1 VRKKKKKKIAVKDRE
16 VKVQMNWH
24 CKRRRVI
31 RSKIRR
37 RDNGIYVQK
46 KFKRSRRRIIL
57 EALKAG
63 LSQKRAL
70 GLADVDV
77 STYRE
82 WLEKGKDKTRPT
94 YVNFRKRVKKIEA
107 GIEREA
113 LNVIRKAYKGGAK
126 IHETKYVIRAKGTEI
141 TKTTRT
147 LGPSWQAAAW
157 RLERKFFEE
166 YGRNRDLAEMGE
178 RSPEEY
184 ARDVKAAADLLFGT
198 VPSGPVSQT
207 DIPKDMPD

>member
-1 VRKKKKKKIAVKDRE
+1 VD
-16 VKVQMNWH
+16 
-24 CKRRRVI
+24 RRRRKSKSKEK
-31 RSKIRR
+31 RSKGCRAKSTIRR
-37 RDNGIYVQK
+37 RDNGIYYRR
-46 KFKRSRRRIIL
+46 KFKRSKRRIIL

-70 GLADVDV
+70 GLADVEV

-107 GIEREA
+107 AIEREA
-113 LNVIRKAYKGGAK
+113 LNVIKRAYKGGAK
-126 IHETKYVIRAKGTEI
+126 VYETKFVMKPKGTEI

-147 LGPSWQAAAW
+147 LGPNWQAAAW

-166 YGRNRDLAEMGE
+166 YGRNRDLADMGD

-198 VPSGPVSQT
+198 VPGAAGVKKSNQM
-207 DIPKDMPD
+207 DIPEDMPD

>member
-1 VRKKKKKKIAVKDRE
+1 MGRRKATNQE
-16 VKVQMNWH
+16 
-24 CKRRRVI
+24 KRSKGCRAP
-31 RSKIRR
+31 SKIRR
-37 RDNGIYVQK
+37 RDNGIYQK
-46 KFKRSRRRIIL
+46 RKFRRSKRRIIL

-107 GIEREA
+107 AIEREA
-113 LNVIRKAYKGGAK
+113 LKVIQQAYKGGAEVY
-126 IHETKYVIRAKGTEI
+126 ETKFVIRPKGTEI

-147 LGPSWQAAAW
+147 LGPNWQAAAW

-166 YGRNRDLAEMGE
+166 YGRNRDLADMGD

-198 VPSGPVSQT
+198 VPGSKASQL
-207 DIPKDMPD
+207 DIPEDMPD